1 MNFAV
6 VNTQTHKVEN
16 IINATSTVMDEL
28 QAGLGCTLVPCDDI
42 ALIMQDDFNPG
53 DGKFYRSGAEVSTIP
68 TIEQQIQSAIDQYT
82 LELINGGII

>member
-6 VNTQTHKVEN
+6 VNTQTQRVEN

-28 QAGLGCTLVPCDDI
+28 QAGLGCMLVPCDNI
-42 ALIMQDDFNPG
+42 ALMMQDDFNPG
-53 DGKFYRSGAEVSTIP
+53 DGKFYRSGVEVSTIP
-68 TIEQQIQSAIDQYT
+68 SAAEQILDAIDQYT